1 VPATGEDLKPNLTET
16 KRTKHIY
23 LNTAFL
29 LTPSPYSSILLLLS
43 SSSYL
48 QKANHPTNMAYNSAV
63 EAFRDAE
70 YPMMQGKAVPILS
83 SDPRDEFL

>member
-1 VPATGEDLKPNLTET
+1 
-16 KRTKHIY
+16 
-23 LNTAFL
+23 
-29 LTPSPYSSILLLLS
+29 
-43 SSSYL
+43 
-48 QKANHPTNMAYNSAV
+48 MAYNSAV